1 MKKNNL
7 GSLSLAAALLVLA
20 VQPVLVHAGTA
31 PVSNVDE
38 LVAHHLDAVGPA
50 QLRAGAKTRVAQ
62 GTAEFR
68 ILVGGAGLLEGKSVL
83 VSEGPKFHFMMKF
96 PNNDYKGEQFIFNGD
111 RVEVSYATAQQSR
124 SALGGFVFVQDAV
137 IREGLWGGVLS
148 TAWPLFDLDKRKA
161 KLSFDGLKKVDGKDL
176 YELRYQPK
184 KNTDLEIHL
193 YFDPETYRHVL
204 TVYTLSVAIGQAG
217 ISQPGA
223 GEGRATMGSLDN
235 PVPTGTIPGL
245 SNETA
250 AARQQQTRYRL
261 EERFDAFKS
270 VDGLTLPTH
279 YTIHFTQ
286 ELQSGRTTVS
296 EWVIQEADLADNT
309 SLDPRNFDV
318 K

>member
-1 MKKNNL
+1 MKTNNL
-7 GSLSLAAALLVLA
+7 GCLSLAAALLLSA
-20 VQPVLVHAGTA
+20 VPAHAGTT
-31 PVSNVDE
+31 PVNNADE
-38 LVAHHLDAVGPA
+38 LVAHHLDAVGNA
-50 QLRAGAKTRVAQ
+50 QARSGAKSRVAQ

-68 ILVGGAGLLEGKSVL
+68 ILVGGAGLLEGKSVF

-111 RVEVSYATAQQSR
+111 KVEVSFATAQLSR
-124 SALGGFVFVQDAV
+124 SALGGFVFVQDAE

-148 TAWPLFDLDKRKA
+148 TAWPLFDLEKRKA
-161 KLSFDGLKKVDGKDL
+161 KLSFDGLKKIDGKDL

-184 KNTDLEIHL
+184 KNTDLEIRL

-204 TVYTLSVAIGQAG
+204 TVYTLSEQRTMGN

-223 GEGRATMGSLDN
+223 GDGRATMGSLDN
-235 PVPTGTIPGL
+235 PMPTGTIPGL

-250 AARQQQTRYRL
+250 GARQQQTRYRL
-261 EERFDAFKS
+261 EERFDDFKT

-296 EWVIQEADLADNT
+296 EWTIQEADLADNT